1 MLTYPFELQF
11 TPGHRQVLLRELCGM
26 DELKVAGYGTA
37 DAIHLL
43 NGMISQEP
51 SLRAGIIATADRDR
65 LLAVVYRQS
74 YGARIESTIHCRY
87 CNALFDV
94 VFSLDDLLLHTQ
106 PETDKSALIQ
116 TAEGWY
122 QTTEGHSFRLPA
134 GDDELAVA
142 GLPVDEAVQMLLARC
157 TATGSIAGNTTGVQ
171 EAMEKI
177 APLLQKEML
186 AYCPECN
193 REQQVSFDMQ
203 SFLLARLKNDQR
215 QVMLDVHQLA
225 MAYHWSHQEIL
236 QLPRSLRRTY
246 AAFIE
251 AATDIQPAFR

>member
-1 MLTYPFELQF
+1 MLMYPFELQF
-11 TPGHRQVLLRELCGM
+11 TPGHRQVLLRELCGQ

-37 DAIHLL
+37 DAIHLIK
-43 NGMISQEP
+43 GMIGQGQ
-51 SLRAGIIATADRDR
+51 SLQAGAIATADRDR
-65 LLAVVYRQS
+65 LLAAVYRHT

-106 PETDKSALIQ
+106 PERDKSTLIQ
-116 TAEGWY
+116 TTEGWY
-122 QTTEGHSFRLPA
+122 QTAEGHSFRLPT
-134 GDDELAVA
+134 GDDELAVS

-157 TATGSIAGNTTGVQ
+157 TATGTISGNTTGVQ
-171 EAMEKI
+171 EAMEQV

-186 AYCPECN
+186 AHCPECSK
-193 REQQVSFDMQ
+193 EQQVSFDMQ
-203 SFLLARLKNDQR
+203 SFLLVRLKNDQR
-215 QVMLDVHQLA
+215 MATLEIHQLA

-251 AATDIQPAFR
+251 AATDTQPAFR